1 MKAELK
7 TTRRL
12 TFIFQATL
20 KREQQQTKH
29 HQGSNNPNDPKEA
42 GHQQRQAAAG
52 ALRLAVDEPG
62 HVVTLFRLTVDTSI
76 PAALS
81 LRQAAAINVKNIIG
95 RRWSRSTHLAFRT
108 IFSDISERAASAA
121 GTSQRSNSTSIE
133 PRCSAS
139 HCGVR

>member
-1 MKAELK
+1 MTDDALWERSTPASSMNPAMQKAGTWL
-7 TTRRL
+7 
-12 TFIFQATL
+12 QCTL
-20 KREQQQTKH
+20 NIQ
-29 HQGSNNPNDPKEA
+29 
-42 GHQQRQAAAG
+42 HQQRQAAAG

-108 IFSDISERAASAA
+108 IFSDISECPAA
-121 GTSQRSNSTSIE
+121 GTLQRVTQKTE

-139 HCGVR
+139 LRRQPSL